1 MDLTDQGIINSLY
14 QKSKEFLE
22 AGGYATNLPNYYQ
35 CLLVVV
41 SAAKTVLED
50 SQPYLDDKLEKM

>member
-1 MDLTDQGIINSLY
+1 MNLTDQGVVNSLY
-14 QKSKEFLE
+14 QISKEFLE

-35 CLLVVV
+35 CLLLIVKG
-41 SAAKTVLED
+41 ARTVLED